1 MFNVSVRRFRRSWWP
16 SRDRFESR
24 NQVTTLQLTVVGC
37 PAEGKSLASEEED
50 WLAGGTKKG
59 EYFSEVRRVGKYGL
73 DDGAR
78 MKPRMAAFVDQSA
91 RRCLQ

>member
-1 MFNVSVRRFRRSWWP
+1 MSGLVRALL
-16 SRDRFESR
+16 
-24 NQVTTLQLTVVGC
+24 LQLTVL
-37 PAEGKSLASEEED
+37 PFRAEGNDSASEEED